1 MNIEKINE
9 FIERKLNGRKRALAS
24 ELVIEDE
31 SEMILLFGSA
41 LLSSDKQATYKVEVK
56 EDRTFKC
63 LNRVMTD
70 FIIEIK

>member
-24 ELVIEDE
+24 EFVIEDE

-41 LLSSDKQATYKVEVK
+41 LLSPDKQAIYKVEVK
-56 EDRTFKC
+56 EESSFKC